1 MEKLR
6 KIENEFEARACLG
19 EAARSGERIGAWAR
33 ARGIDGRS
41 LHAWHMNLSRGRGRR
56 RREKLESPTPAGESR
71 RTALVELVPTA
82 GRHSPARYTIAV
94 NGVCVEFGDDFEDE
108 TIRRVLG
115 VLRSC

>member
-6 KIENEFEARACLG
+6 KIEDEFEARACLG

-41 LHAWHMNLSRGRGRR
+41 LHAWHVNLSRGRGRGR
-56 RREKLESPTPAGESR
+56 RQEETESPR
-71 RTALVELVPTA
+71 RTALVELVPT
-82 GRHSPARYTIAV
+82 PASSSSRRYAISV
-94 NGVCVEFGDDFEDE
+94 GGVCVEFGDDFEDE
-108 TIRRVLG
+108 TLRRVLG